1 MEITT
6 EDLSEMYK
14 VNNLDL
20 AKLMREEETLSM
32 AIEGLVDLSFRSTN
46 ENAELIDARQQVA
59 KVRSDI
65 LRKAKINRELVID
78 VSKYED

>member
-1 MEITT
+1 
-6 EDLSEMYK
+6 MYK

-65 LRKAKINRELVID
+65 LRKAKVNRELIID
-78 VSKYED
+78 VSRYGG